1 MSWNVSRPA
10 EGITLRWPVI
20 VLVLAATAIPI
31 ELRPWG
37 IAPLGFSVEVD
48 DVLENIAG
56 FLPVGVVLGEL
67 GFLRAVGAAALLSTF
82 AETGQFMM
90 VHRDPS
96 AIDVVSNVIG
106 AILGAAISTR
116 WGIQSPGLKINRR
129 RGLAAAVLAFAVA
142 GGVWATSGKAPS
154 ARGVRL
160 PGRLEVD
167 WKFDEGSGRIAL
179 DSSGHG
185 LHGTFKNKPRRMG
198 GVLGGAVSLDGAKD
212 YVDFGQSSALRL
224 VRSMTIS
231 AWINSTAFPYDDAA
245 IVSQLRG
252 FGYQLD
258 TTVDRGPRT
267 IGFKL
272 TNACGD
278 LMARYGATPLVLGTW
293 YHVAGVYDADARTLD
308 VYLNGELDNGFL
320 LGSVTGEQH
329 SSRSAVYVGRRSDP
343 GFEFAGSIDDVRI
356 YSFALTKAEIAAD
369 MRGRAIDGSALQR
382 AAGPEYQ
389 EVSCRILSD
398 HEDARIPAAA
408 AMVGVLVAVACIGLW
423 PSTGALLCLTVSFAA
438 GLFLLPATYSNL
450 PLLGLWMMP
459 LLSLAGGASVAGS
472 VRRRN

>member
-10 EGITLRWPVI
+10 EGITLKWSAI

-31 ELRPWG
+31 ELRPG
-37 IAPLGFSVEVD
+37 DIAPLGFNVEVD

-56 FLPVGVVLGEL
+56 FLPVGIVLAEM
-67 GFLRAVGAAALLSTF
+67 GFLRAVGAASLLSTF
-82 AETGQFMM
+82 AETSQFMM

-106 AILGAAISTR
+106 AILGAAISKR
-116 WGIQSPGLKINRR
+116 WGIQSPVLKINRR

-160 PGRLEVD
+160 PGTLEAY

-179 DSSGHG
+179 DSSRHG
-185 LHGTFKNKPRRMG
+185 LHGTFKNKPRRIF
-198 GVLGGAVSLDGAKD
+198 GVVGGAVSLDGKKD
-212 YVDFGQSSALRL
+212 YIDFGQSSALRL

-245 IVSQLRG
+245 IVSQRHRD

-258 TTVDRGPRT
+258 TTIDRGPRT

-308 VYLNGELDNGFL
+308 VYLNGKLDNGFC
-320 LGSVTGEQH
+320 
-329 SSRSAVYVGRRSDP
+329 SARLQVNNTVPGRQSTS
-343 GFEFAGSIDDVRI
+343 G
-356 YSFALTKAEIAAD
+356 
-369 MRGRAIDGSALQR
+369 
-382 AAGPEYQ
+382 
-389 EVSCRILSD
+389 
-398 HEDARIPAAA
+398 
-408 AMVGVLVAVACIGLW
+408 VGVIQA
-423 PSTGALLCLTVSFAA
+423 SSS
-438 GLFLLPATYSNL
+438 PA
-450 PLLGLWMMP
+450 P
-459 LLSLAGGASVAGS
+459 
-472 VRRRN
+472 